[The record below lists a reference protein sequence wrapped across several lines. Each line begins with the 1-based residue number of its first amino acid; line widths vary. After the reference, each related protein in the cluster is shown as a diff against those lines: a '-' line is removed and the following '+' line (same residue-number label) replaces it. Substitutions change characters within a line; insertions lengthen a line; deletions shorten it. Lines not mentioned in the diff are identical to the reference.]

1 MDLIKVCRV
10 DQRLLHGQVAVT
22 WVSTLNPDAIL
33 IANDEIMHDEIGKL
47 ALKMARPEGVKM
59 AIRTVDQ
66 AIDMIRDPR
75 TKTLQMLLL
84 VKTIRDARR
93 IAEATGAIR
102 YLNLGRV
109 FSPEGTVWLDA
120 NTPITQADAED
131 LTILC
136 NSIERIEYQMVPSET
151 ARDIKKILHC

>member
-66 AIDMIRDPR
+66 AIHMIRGPR
-75 TKTLQMLLL
+75 TKSL
-84 VKTIRDARR
+84 
-93 IAEATGAIR
+93 
-102 YLNLGRV
+102 
-109 FSPEGTVWLDA
+109 
-120 NTPITQADAED
+120 
-131 LTILC
+131 
-136 NSIERIEYQMVPSET
+136 
-151 ARDIKKILHC
+151 

>member
-1 MDLIKVCRV
+1 
-10 DQRLLHGQVAVT
+10 
-22 WVSTLNPDAIL
+22 
-33 IANDEIMHDEIGKL
+33 
-47 ALKMARPEGVKM
+47 M